1 MAAVAFPA
9 LIPSGRRYSPG
20 QYPQAE
26 FVALNGATT
35 TLQYGNRRFDSEL
48 DLTFQNLS
56 DANAATILKL
66 YEDTMVS
73 NDWVTF
79 TTADVAGGASSE
91 LANYIR
97 EVGGSNLRW
106 RFSEPPS
113 VDSVKPGRSTVQ
125 VRLIGRLDPS

>member
-26 FVALNGATT
+26 FKALNGATT
-35 TLQYGNRRFDSEL
+35 TLRYGNRRFDAEL
-48 DLTFQNLS
+48 DLTFQNIT
-56 DANAATILKL
+56 DVQAASVLKL
-66 YEDTMVS
+66 YEDTMVAD
-73 NDWVTF
+73 DWVTF
-79 TTADVAGGASSE
+79 TAADVAGGASTE

-106 RFSEPPS
+106 RFAEPPG
-113 VDSVKPGRSTVQ
+113 VDSVLPDMSTLQ
-125 VRLIGRLDPS
+125 CKFIGRLDPT